1 MYPPKDLSSW
11 LENANEK
18 AMQQLSDFGI
28 ILLFIIGAL
37 AFVALV
43 LGLARLIRPNRPN
56 PEKLSSYE
64 CGEEP
69 IVSANG
75 QFNLRFYIIALIFIL
90 FDVELIFLFPWAT
103 VFGQKALIDQT
114 QGLWGRFAL
123 IEMFV
128 FVGILIL
135 GLAYAWVKGHLDWV
149 RPEVK
154 IPAVNSKVPKHLYDR
169 VNERSYEVRKQ

>member
-1 MYPPKDLSSW
+1 
-11 LENANEK
+11 
-18 AMQQLSDFGI
+18 MQQLSDFGM

-43 LGLARLIRPNRPN
+43 LGVARLIRPNRPN

-103 VFGQKALIDQT
+103 VFGQKELIDQT

-123 IEMFV
+123 IEMFI
-128 FVGILIL
+128 FVGILII

-149 RPEVK
+149 RPAVK
-154 IPAVNSKVPKHLYDR
+154 MPVVNSKVPKHLYNR
-169 VNERSYEVRKQ
+169 VNERTYEVRKAVNSKQ